1 MNSIALRFPATRPVL
16 RSAESLRFERL
27 RDDICGKKP
36 FLPLRALLSDR
47 FAEFLPSVSV
57 IEPSIAEMKLPI
69 RMTGERIADASPI
82 DMPDNDY
89 LNLVRE
95 DMRPYAYRTGI
106 EMIDRPCG
114 LWERLTAGL
123 NDNSSHGF
131 EITGFPVIDEE
142 RKVRQLAFFVR
153 FAPVLDET
161 ARQLTA
167 VAEGVEGEW
176 IDLGSGVPKVSPV
189 GFL

>member
-1 MNSIALRFPATRPVL
+1 MNSIALRFPATRPAF

-27 RDDICGKKP
+27 RDDICGRRP

-57 IEPSIAEMKLPI
+57 IEPSLAEMKLPI
-69 RMTGERIADASPI
+69 RMTGERIADASSV
-82 DMPDNDY
+82 DLPDNDY

-95 DMRPYAYRTGI
+95 DVRPYAYRTGI

-123 NDNSSHGF
+123 NDNSSHSF

-153 FAPVLDET
+153 FAPVFDET

-167 VAEGVEGEW
+167 IAEGVEGEW
-176 IDLGSGVPKVSPV
+176 IDLGSGVPKDGPV